1 MTIQLDLKRAQ
12 FKESLFAGFS
22 EDDGECLRDM
32 QTRVDGTLACFLA
45 GEPDL
50 VPEPL
55 QSATLDYKRMLRR
68 EDPVRIEAVARD
80 LVLFKSFL
88 RAKGHAYDMRS
99 QGLVAKAMAFEQTA
113 EWAYKQMSEGFR
125 W

>member
-1 MTIQLDLKRAQ
+1 MNQPGLHYER
-12 FKESLFAGFS
+12 FKEALFEGFS
-22 EDDGECLRDM
+22 EDDGESIHEM

-50 VPEPL
+50 VPQPL
-55 QSATLDYKRMLRR
+55 QDATLEYKRGLRR
-68 EDPVRIEAVARD
+68 EDPIRIEAVARD

-88 RAKGHAYDMRS
+88 RAKGHAYDLRL

-113 EWAYKQMSEGFR
+113 EWAYKQMSENFK